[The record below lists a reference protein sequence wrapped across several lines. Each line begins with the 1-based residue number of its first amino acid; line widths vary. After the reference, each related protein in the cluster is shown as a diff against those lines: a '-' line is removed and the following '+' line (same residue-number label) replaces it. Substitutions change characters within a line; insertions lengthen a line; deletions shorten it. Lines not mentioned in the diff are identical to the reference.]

1 MVMFFASIK
10 YQFKI
15 VQYNTSNV
23 KSISQLN
30 KSKSWMKK
38 VTLNI
43 SSSMF
48 GDSNDETTFSHKSLL
63 ANIHVSSTQSF
74 CK

>member
-1 MVMFFASIK
+1 
-10 YQFKI
+10 
-15 VQYNTSNV
+15 
-23 KSISQLN
+23 
-30 KSKSWMKK
+30 MKK

-63 ANIHVSSTQSF
+63 ANIHISSTQSF
-74 CK
+74 YK